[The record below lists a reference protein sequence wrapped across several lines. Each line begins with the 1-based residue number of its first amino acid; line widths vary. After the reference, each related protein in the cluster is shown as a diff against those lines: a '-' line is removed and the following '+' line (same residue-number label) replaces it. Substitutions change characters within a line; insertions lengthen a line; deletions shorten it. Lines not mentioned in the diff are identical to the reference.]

1 LKITSQIAYIV
12 CFLALIGNAGVI
24 AEEAADDLVSV
35 QEQILQSSAKTLPS
49 VVGLR
54 VNRTA
59 VASGVVVSADGL
71 VLTAGHVTSEAGLD
85 VEFLFPNGKLARGK
99 TLGVCKWAD
108 AAMARITDPGPWP
121 FSPMAEKGEFAVDD
135 WVFAFG
141 HPLGLIVNRPPP
153 LRIGRIIQLQP
164 DTIHSDCCIVVGDSG
179 GPLFNLAGKV
189 VGINSRISGMDSR
202 PDLTFHVSINAFWDQ
217 YDRLLA
223 GEVWETD
230 ATGRYHESLNKQLLA
245 AVGEVMPMTV
255 RICAETTQNR
265 PVRGNNLQRR
275 QRQPVQQAPVTTY
288 ADLALGLIVTPDGL
302 IATKA
307 SEVTDRPNLV
317 CTVVTNGREDRYP
330 ATVVAVDRENDIALL
345 QINKTGLPAI
355 PWELHE
361 PSTQPTPIGTFVVT
375 PVPKGP
381 IPAILGAVS
390 LSNRSIPSENLMTG
404 LSIDSSESWKGA
416 RVMQTL
422 PRSPAASAGLR
433 QNDLIT
439 RVNDTPMD
447 SGPALAR
454 FLEKIKAGDELKL
467 VVQRG
472 GATSATNREV
482 LSITLKAVEA
492 LDMAQR
498 RTAVTMNQ
506 GGPFG
511 LSRVRD
517 GFSSVMQHDTVLRPT
532 DCGGP
537 VVTLDGKLIGVNI
550 ARAGRTETYT
560 LPVARFR
567 QIVET
572 LQKQAKPSAETKESP
587 DPWRLA
593 T

>member
-1 LKITSQIAYIV
+1 MKTVSQIAYIA
-12 CFLALIGNAGVI
+12 CFLALVGNAYEI
-24 AEEAADDLVSV
+24 SAEEVTDDLATV
-35 QEQILQSSAKTLPS
+35 QEQLLQSAAKTLPS

-71 VLTAGHVTSEAGLD
+71 VLTAGHVTSDAGLD
-85 VEFLFPNGKLARGK
+85 VEFLFPDGKLARGK

-121 FSPMAEKGEFAVDD
+121 FSPMAEKGDFAVDD

-164 DTIHSDCCIVVGDSG
+164 DTIHTDCCIVVGDSG

-217 YDRLLA
+217 YDRMLA

-230 ATGRYHESLNKQLLA
+230 ATGRYHESFSKQLLA
-245 AVGEVMPMTV
+245 SVREIMPMTV
-255 RICAETTQNR
+255 RICSETTQNR
-265 PVRGNNLQRR
+265 PARGNNQRR
-275 QRQPVQQAPVTTY
+275 RQQQQVQQRPVTTTT
-288 ADLALGLIVTPDGL
+288 DLALGLIVTSDGL

-307 SEVTDRPNLV
+307 SEVADRPNIV
-317 CTVVTNGREDRYP
+317 CVVITNGREDRYP
-330 ATVVAVDRENDIALL
+330 ATVVAVDSANDIALL
-345 QINKTGLPAI
+345 KIEKTGLHAI
-355 PWELHE
+355 DWESHE
-361 PSTQPTPIGTFVVT
+361 PPTQPIPIGTFVVT
-375 PVPKGP
+375 PVPNGQ

-390 LSNRSIPSENLMTG
+390 IGERSIPSENLMIG
-404 LSIDSSESWKGA
+404 VSIDSSESWKGA

-422 PRSPAASAGLR
+422 PRSPAASVGLR

-439 RVNDTPMD
+439 KVNDTPID
-447 SGPALAR
+447 SGPTFTR
-454 FLEKIKAGDELKL
+454 FLDKIKVGDELKL

-472 GATSATNREV
+472 REI
-482 LSITLKAVEA
+482 LSMTLKAVES

-498 RTAVTMNQ
+498 RTATTMNQ

-511 LSRVRD
+511 ISRVRE
-517 GFSSVMQHDTVLRPT
+517 GFSCVMQHDTVLRPA

-537 VVTLDGKLIGVNI
+537 IVTLDGKLIGVNI
-550 ARAGRTETYT
+550 ARAGRTETYA

-567 QIVET
+567 QIIDTLIQRPEVRDVHAIVPDERVE
-572 LQKQAKPSAETKESP
+572 LLNRAS
-587 DPWRLA
+587 
-593 T
+593 

>member
-1 LKITSQIAYIV
+1 MMRCHLKKVSQISYIS
-12 CFLALIGNAGVI
+12 CFLYLVGNVCIIYADEI
-24 AEEAADDLVSV
+24 AVDDLAAV
-35 QEQILQSSAKTLPS
+35 QEQVLQSATKTLPS

-71 VLTAGHVTSEAGLD
+71 VLTAGHVTSDAGLD
-85 VEFLFPNGKLARGK
+85 VEFLFPDGKLARGK

-179 GPLFNLAGKV
+179 GPLFNLTGKV

-217 YDRLLA
+217 YDRLVA

-230 ATGRYHESLNKQLLA
+230 ATSRYHESFSKQLLTS
-245 AVGEVMPMTV
+245 VSEIMPMTV
-255 RICAETTQNR
+255 RICSETTQNR
-265 PVRGNNLQRR
+265 PARGNNQQQRR
-275 QRQPVQQAPVTTY
+275 RQQMQQVPVTTY
-288 ADLALGLIVTPDGL
+288 TDLALGLIVTSDGL

-307 SEVTDRPNLV
+307 GEVADRTNLV
-317 CTVVTNGREDRYP
+317 CVANTNGREERYP
-330 ATVVAVDRENDIALL
+330 ATVVAVDPAGDIALL
-345 QINKTGLPAI
+345 KIEKTGLPAI
-355 PWELHE
+355 DWESFE
-361 PSTQPTPIGTFVVT
+361 PPTQPIPIGTFVVT
-375 PVPKGP
+375 PVPNGQ

-390 LSNRSIPSENLMTG
+390 IGERSIPSENLMIG
-404 LSIDSSESWKGA
+404 VSIDSSEAWKGA
-416 RVMQTL
+416 RIMQTL
-422 PRSPAASAGLR
+422 PRSPAAAAGLR

-439 RVNDTPMD
+439 KVNDSSMD
-447 SGPALAR
+447 SGPMFTR
-454 FLEKIKAGDELKL
+454 FLDKVKVGDELTL

-472 GATSATNREV
+472 REE
-482 LSITLKAVEA
+482 LSITLKAAEA

-511 LSRVRD
+511 ISKVRE
-517 GFSSVMQHDTVLRPT
+517 GFSCVLQHDSVVRPS

-537 VVTLDGKLIGVNI
+537 VVTLDGRLIGVNI
-550 ARAGRTETYT
+550 ARAGRTETYAH
-560 LPVARFR
+560 PVAKFR

-572 LQKQAKPSAETKESP
+572 LVEGIFTKGDRE
-587 DPWRLA
+587 
-593 T
+593 